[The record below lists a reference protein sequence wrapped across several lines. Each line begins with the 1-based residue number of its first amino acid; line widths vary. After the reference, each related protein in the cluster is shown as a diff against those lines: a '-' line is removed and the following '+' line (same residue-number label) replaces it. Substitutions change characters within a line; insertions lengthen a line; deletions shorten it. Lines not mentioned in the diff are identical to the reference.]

1 MSSIVRITSICPL
14 PKMLPDHALDP
25 VLQWEESDR
34 VRPDQEADAFAS
46 SLRAHPS
53 HSVRLR
59 GARLWGCYRN
69 GNNQS
74 QSIQG
79 WIMRAKRL
87 QPLNGKV
94 VIFWVTW
101 TESVLLVPP

>member
-1 MSSIVRITSICPL
+1 MIRWALTSSPRGFVVSSIVRITSICPL

-74 QSIQG
+74 QSIS
-79 WIMRAKRL
+79 RL
-87 QPLNGKV
+87 DHYGQA
-94 VIFWVTW
+94 VTAGGQR
-101 TESVLLVPP
+101 

>member
-1 MSSIVRITSICPL
+1 V
-14 PKMLPDHALDP
+14 A
-25 VLQWEESDR
+25 
-34 VRPDQEADAFAS
+34 AFAS

-69 GNNQS
+69 GNNQC
-74 QSIQG
+74 QSIPC
-79 WIMRAKRL
+79 WIVKAKR
-87 QPLNGKV
+87 QQAVDGKV
-94 VIFWVTW
+94 VTFRVTW